1 MPDQP
6 LVSLAHLS
14 LTYSSASGKV
24 EALKDIGF
32 EMTAG
37 ESVGVIGP
45 SGSGKSS
52 LMMVLAGLERPTL
65 GQVHVAGQD
74 MAHLDEDALA
84 KFRGRTM
91 GIVFQD
97 FHLIDTMTA
106 LENVA
111 LPLEFAGN
119 RDAVEIA
126 RTMLGEV
133 GLAQRTAHY
142 PGQLS
147 GGEQQRVALAR
158 ALAPKPH
165 LVLADEP
172 TGNLDQE
179 TGATIID
186 LIFRQCEAQGSG
198 LLLITHDMNLA
209 ARCGRQVTMRDGK
222 LSK

>member
-1 MPDQP
+1 MN
-6 LVSLAHLS
+6 
-14 LTYSSASGKV
+14 
-24 EALKDIGF
+24 
-32 EMTAG
+32 AG

-52 LMMVLAGLERPTL
+52 LMMVLAGLERATS
-65 GQVHVAGQD
+65 GHVHVAGQEIGT
-74 MAHLDEDALA
+74 MSEDELA
-84 KFRGRTM
+84 RFRGRTM

-97 FHLIDTMTA
+97 FHLIETMTA

-111 LPLEFAGN
+111 LPLDFAG
-119 RDAVEIA
+119 RKDAEEAA
-126 RTMLGEV
+126 RAMLGEV
-133 GLAQRTAHY
+133 GLGKRATHY

-158 ALAPKPH
+158 ALAPRPR

-179 TGATIID
+179 TGAAVID
-186 LIFRQCEAQGSG
+186 LIFRQCSAHGSG
-198 LLLITHDMNLA
+198 LVLITHDLTLA

-222 LSK
+222 LSR